1 MDPIVVGR
9 LRKAHGL
16 DGEILV
22 SPETGDP
29 ELVYVPGRVF
39 GLTGSA
45 LPGGKRSLTLRTA
58 RPHKGGY
65 LLRFAEIGDRERAES
80 LKGHEITVPAD
91 TLRPLERGE
100 FFLHELVGFEVVQDD
115 DERVGE
121 VVEVYELGEQVLLGV
136 EVGGQEKLLPLNRE
150 LVRVVDR
157 EAGRI
162 SIDPPPGLLEL

>member
-1 MDPIVVGR
+1 
-9 LRKAHGL
+9 L

-39 GLTGSA
+39 GLTGSE
-45 LPGGKRSLTLRTA
+45 LPGGLRSLTLRTA

-65 LLRFAEIGDRERAES
+65 LLRFDEIGDRERAER

-91 TLRPLERGE
+91 ALRPLEKDE
-100 FFLHELVGFEVVQDD
+100 FFLHELVGFEVRQDD
-115 DERVGE
+115 DERIGE
-121 VVEVYELGEQVLLGV
+121 VVEVYELGEQLLLGI

-150 LVRVVDR
+150 LVSAVDR
-157 EAGRI
+157 DAGRI
-162 SIDPPPGLLEL
+162 TIDPPAGLLEL